1 MRVFFWVVIVLVSAV
16 SAIEDYSLPGIVS
29 DEILMPVNV
38 WGEVRNPGL
47 HMVPWDSDL
56 RDALSAAGGPTSTAD
71 LSGIKIIL
79 SGIDIEY
86 NLSDYLSGNGSSL
99 PALEP
104 DATVYVSTSSY
115 QWWKDVV
122 DFSYKI
128 LVMANVILLM
138 SRTL

>member
-1 MRVFFWVVIVLVSAV
+1 MRVYCWIAVLLASTGIAV
-16 SAIEDYSLPGIVS
+16 DGYSLPGIDS

-38 WGEVRNPGL
+38 WGEVRNPGI

-56 RDALSAAGGPTSTAD
+56 RDALSAAGGPTSSAD
-71 LSGIKIIL
+71 LSSVKIVLQGIN
-79 SGIDIEY
+79 IEY
-86 NLSDYLSGNGSSL
+86 NLSDYLEGDGALL
-99 PALEP
+99 PGMEP

-115 QWWKDVV
+115 EWWKDVV

-138 SRTL
+138 SST